1 MIPAQKKLY
10 EKVTGKP
17 FEMAALCTSDGP
29 AANYGGGD
37 NMMMMTSSGKAV
49 RVMVPGYDKEQK
61 TKEQIQADSEAA
73 KQVWAEE
80 AKFYGIPEKQLK
92 SYFQARAD
100 VSRRWLRSAEIESP
114 APRGHYL
121 REFGQSDRETIENA
135 NNDASVP
142 QALAMMNGELLPQIL
157 SNFSQLMLSINKAPY
172 EDEKVEMAY
181 LTLLS
186 RKPTANEKRVW
197 LEAQD
202 KGLTS
207 MEDLIYSLINTQQ
220 FIFIQ

>member
-1 MIPAQKKLY
+1 M
-10 EKVTGKP
+10 ER
-17 FEMAALCTSDGP
+17 
-29 AANYGGGD
+29 
-37 NMMMMTSSGKAV
+37 V
-49 RVMVPGYDKEQK
+49 RIPGYDRKELSPEERK
-61 TKEQIQADSEAA
+61 ADEAARDAAYREEAEFFGMKEEEQIRQYIANRRNVAA
-73 KQVWAEE
+73 R
-80 AKFYGIPEKQLK
+80 Y
-92 SYFQARAD
+92 
-100 VSRRWLRSAEIESP
+100 LRSAELESP

-135 NNDASVP
+135 NNEASVP

-157 SNFSQLMLSINKAPY
+157 NNFSQLMLSISKAPY

-181 LTLLS
+181 MTLLS

-202 KGLTS
+202 KGLTT